1 MIFIASDHDGYELKR
16 KLKIYLEAKLVD
28 FEDLGADE
36 VVSDDDYPDYAKEV
50 ALRVAQGKGEGILI
64 CDTGIGMSICAN
76 RYKRV
81 RAALCTSPF
90 MAQGAREDDDVN
102 ILVLGAHNQDVDHAK
117 MIVKA
122 FLESKFTGEVRHE
135 RRLAKL
141 DNL

>member
-1 MIFIASDHDGYELKR
+1 MIYIASDHAGYELKR
-16 KLKIYLEAKLVD
+16 KLKVYLEAKLAD
-28 FEDLGADE
+28 YEDLGATE
-36 VVSDDDYPDYAKEV
+36 PIPDDDYPDYAKLV
-50 ALRVAQGKGEGILI
+50 AGKVAKGEGEGILI

-76 RYKRV
+76 RYKGI

-90 MAQGAREDDDVN
+90 MAQRAREHNDAN
-102 ILVLGAHNQDVDHAK
+102 ILVLGSQNGDIDHAK

-122 FLESKFTGEVRHE
+122 FLESKFTNEVRHE

>member
-1 MIFIASDHDGYELKR
+1 MIYIASDHDGYELKR
-16 KLKIYLEAKLVD
+16 KLKVYLEAKLCD
-28 FEDLGADE
+28 FEDLGSE
-36 VVSDDDYPDYAKEV
+36 EQVPGDDYPDYAQKV

-76 RYKRV
+76 RFKKV

-90 MAQGAREDDDVN
+90 MAQGAKEDDDAN

-122 FLESKFTGEVRHE
+122 FLESKFTNEVRHE
-135 RRLAKL
+135 RRLAKV

>member
-1 MIFIASDHDGYELKR
+1 MIFIAADHAGYELKR
-16 KLKIYLEAKLVD
+16 KLKVYLEAKLAE

-36 VVSDDDYPDYAKEV
+36 PKPDDDYPDYAKEV

-76 RYKRV
+76 RNRGV

-90 MAQGAREDDDVN
+90 MAQRAREHNDAN
-102 ILVLGAHNQDVDHAK
+102 ILVLGSQNGDLDHAK

-122 FLESKFTGEVRHE
+122 FLESKFTNEVRHE